1 MFTSP
6 LLLLLLL
13 PSTPLLPE
21 AEVVS
26 LPAVKQPPCIRLKL
40 LEERIHRRSLAAR
53 APEPLCCRRKTE
65 QEEAG
70 VWVRV
75 FPPFLSSP
83 LLGWDSVVCITLTV
97 QLTWT
102 RAACARQGGMGGAP
116 GARAPPS
123 L

>member
-6 LLLLLLL
+6 LLLLL

-26 LPAVKQPPCIRLKL
+26 LPAVKQPQCIRLKL

-83 LLGWDSVVCITLTV
+83 RLGLSCVYHSHCSADLDARRVCSSRRDGRGPRSTS
-97 QLTWT
+97 
-102 RAACARQGGMGGAP
+102 AAKFVR
-116 GARAPPS
+116 
-123 L
+123 